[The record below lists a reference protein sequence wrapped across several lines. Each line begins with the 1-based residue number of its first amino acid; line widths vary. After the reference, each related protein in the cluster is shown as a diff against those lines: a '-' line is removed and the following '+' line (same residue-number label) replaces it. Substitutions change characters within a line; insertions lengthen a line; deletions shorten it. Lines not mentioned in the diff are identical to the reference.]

1 MDISHIFTY
10 NNNFRGELDKVWFDR
25 EYQQRSAQAAEALAV
40 YGVASA
46 ARRAVAFEHELG
58 LLTREGPR
66 PSTVQLPFCWYL
78 SKRQKGSA
86 ICHVFG

>member
-1 MDISHIFTY
+1 M
-10 NNNFRGELDKVWFDR
+10 NFSVNSVKFWFDR
-25 EYQQRSAQAAEALAV
+25 DCQQRSVQAAEALAV

-66 PSTVQLPFCWYL
+66 PSTVQLPFPRAAFCWY
-78 SKRQKGSA
+78 
-86 ICHVFG
+86 